1 MIKNLTHELG
11 VGNIQKAKNF
21 LGEIYM
27 ELCEVKDNID
37 KKYYKKL
44 QSAKFRFM
52 NELKPSLILKRY
64 NKDSVKSVREDFKQI
79 EDAIKNRIDE
89 LEKLSEELKKAG

>member
-1 MIKNLTHELG
+1 
-11 VGNIQKAKNF
+11 
-21 LGEIYM
+21 
-27 ELCEVKDNID
+27 
-37 KKYYKKL
+37 
-44 QSAKFRFM
+44 M

-89 LEKLSEELKKAG
+89 LEKLSKELKKTV